1 MAGGQERIL
10 RGRIRSVQATKK
22 ITRAME
28 LIAASRIVKAQQR
41 VHAAVPYSEKITEV
55 VRDLSAAGAGQDA
68 PLLAGRDTVNTT
80 CYVAIAGDRGL
91 SGGYNAGVQ
100 RATEGEVKADVL
112 AGKDYVIVPVGRKPG
127 KYFRFRGYRLAN
139 GFEGFSGA
147 PKLADAKAIGAYVV
161 DLFTSGRVDKVEL
174 VYTRFISAGNQEVV
188 LRPLVPLTVETV
200 AGGDGRPGAAGQ
212 PGTSGPA
219 GGYEFEPDPTT
230 ILDALLPSYVEA
242 RVYAALL
249 NAAASEHASTQRAMK
264 SATDNAEEL
273 IKTLSRVMNRAR
285 QDSITTE
292 IMEIVGGAEALGGSD
307 ESMTR
312 LADVDALFARYDDA
326 AAAGFSRLYE
336 RTTSAD

>member
-41 VHAAVPYSEKITEV
+41 VHAAVPYSDKITDV
-55 VRDLSAAGAGQDA
+55 VQDLAAAGAGQDS
-68 PLLAGRDTVNTT
+68 PLLAGRETIGTT

-91 SGGYNAGVQ
+91 CGGYNAGVQ
-100 RATEGEVKADVL
+100 RATEGEIKADVVRGRRYL
-112 AGKDYVIVPVGRKPG
+112 VVPVGRKVE
-127 KYFRFRGYRLAN
+127 KYFRFRGYQLAQPF
-139 GFEGFSGA
+139 GGFSGN
-147 PKLADAKAIGAYVV
+147 PTLADAKAIGAYVV
-161 DLFTSGRVDKVEL
+161 DLFVGGQVDRVEL

-188 LRPLVPLTVETV
+188 LRPLVPLTTATV
-200 AGGDGRPGAAGQ
+200 AGGDGRPDEASA
-212 PGTSGPA
+212 
-219 GGYEFEPDPTT
+219 GYEFEPDPTT
-230 ILDALLPSYVEA
+230 ILEALLPSYIEA
-242 RVYAALL
+242 RIYAALL

-292 IMEIVGGAEALGGSD
+292 IMEIVGGAEALAGGTSKD
-307 ESMTR
+307 VAINPFDPDAVPAGLE
-312 LADVDALFARYDDA
+312 LA
-326 AAAGFSRLYE
+326 
-336 RTTSAD
+336 